1 MQPFF
6 GKGVKDND
14 NNWRY
19 KMSEKQLVRSQDD
32 KMLFGV
38 CGGLAEY
45 LNIDPVLVRLFFV
58 LLALSTGWGFIV
70 YILLAI
76 LMPEVKPVA
85 KANSFDEEEIIIKN
99 AS

>member
-1 MQPFF
+1 MT
-6 GKGVKDND
+6 D
-14 NNWRY
+14 
-19 KMSEKQLVRSQDD
+19 KQLVRSQDD
-32 KMLFGV
+32 RMLFGV
-38 CGGLAEY
+38 SGGLAEY

-58 LLALSTGWGFIV
+58 LLALSTGWGFII

-85 KANSFDEEEIIIKN
+85 KANSFDEEEIVIKD

>member
-1 MQPFF
+1 
-6 GKGVKDND
+6 
-14 NNWRY
+14 
-19 KMSEKQLVRSQDD
+19 MSEKQLLRSQEDR
-32 KMLFGV
+32 MFFGV

-58 LLALSTGWGFIV
+58 LLGLTTGWGFIV

-76 LMPEVKPVA
+76 LMKEEAPVA
-85 KANSFDEEEIIIKN
+85 KANSFDEEEIVIKD

>member
-1 MQPFF
+1 
-6 GKGVKDND
+6 
-14 NNWRY
+14 
-19 KMSEKQLVRSQDD
+19 MSDKKLVRSQDD
-32 KMLFGV
+32 RMLFGV

-85 KANSFDEEEIIIKN
+85 KANSFDEDEIVIKS